1 MPSSRDGMLLV
12 FLGSRLRAVFGTHLA
27 NGAPMTFQLDLSSE
41 PSSKHG
47 RMVICPECQQPNS
60 PKARFCAGCGRAIQS
75 GDSATVSRATE
86 TAPDPMPSAQ
96 MRPPPEPQ
104 KPASEPEPKREP
116 VPVKPL
122 ADPAVGLAP
131 FVASA
136 RTGSVAEPMPTS
148 AGNTGSDVRS
158 LVREA
163 VADIQ
168 DAAVLD
174 TPVTVAVNFN
184 RVLVAGHCS
193 TAVARVENRTGQTI
207 RDTELL
213 FQLKGLKED
222 ARLFIKKLGPMQVLT
237 SMIELEPQ
245 KSGNFIFR
253 CTLNCD
259 NGEKKISLRGTRG
272 IVVNAEP
279 QAGNISVNIG
289 DILANNDKNA
299 GLASEVKISNLVDVS
314 KIRTINDLLGMSLPE
329 VFAPIPLEVDYEISV
344 KDERRRDEVT
354 QTGTGIPKQFL
365 GCIQAAS
372 KLILEAKAGAMR
384 EGGKVPGVQLVARD
398 EFRIGRERG
407 ASDYVAWFWPRSSAN
422 DERTKSISRLHMK
435 LIRRG
440 ARILMFDNDSAHGAS
455 FEGHRLPVLP
465 DPAGRGS
472 APLSADVELSAR
484 GTIVL
489 GHEYQIDA
497 SPFDTGLASGPQIRN
512 ESLWPG
518 PPKRIAERP
527 GSVRFMPLNT
537 ELAQHLAM
545 WIFTD
550 ITFGTSRMNP
560 LILEL
565 PGLAEVAG
573 RILHYRDHFWIE
585 SFHSEGT
592 IAVNGYEL
600 RPGELIPLVDAHE
613 VRLGTTEFRATLEPL
628 LTGIGK

>member
-1 MPSSRDGMLLV
+1 
-12 FLGSRLRAVFGTHLA
+12 
-27 NGAPMTFQLDLSSE
+27 MTFHLDLSSGP
-41 PSSKHG
+41 PSNDGS
-47 RMVICPECQQPNS
+47 MVICPECQHPNS

-75 GDSATVSRATE
+75 GDSATASRTTG
-86 TAPDPMPSAQ
+86 TAPDPAPFAQ
-96 MRPPPEPQ
+96 MLPLTEPQ
-104 KPASEPEPKREP
+104 KPAPEPEPS
-116 VPVKPL
+116 
-122 ADPAVGLAP
+122 VGLASL
-131 FVASA
+131 VASP
-136 RTGSVAEPMPTS
+136 RTGSAAEPEPTS
-148 AGNTGSDVRS
+148 AGSTGSDVRS

-168 DAAVLD
+168 DAGVLD

-222 ARLFIKKLGPMQVLT
+222 ARLFIKTLGPMQVFT
-237 SMIELEPQ
+237 RMIEMEPQ

-259 NGEKKISLRGTRG
+259 NGDKKISLRGTRG

-314 KIRTINDLLGMSLPE
+314 KIKTINDLLGMSLPE

-344 KDERRRDEVT
+344 KDDRRRDEAK
-354 QTGTGIPKQFL
+354 QTGGGIPKQFL

-372 KLILEAKAGAMR
+372 KLILEAKAGGMR
-384 EGGKVPGVQLVARD
+384 EGGKIPGIHLIARD

-407 ASDYVAWFWPRSSAN
+407 ASDHVAWFWPRSSAN
-422 DERTKSISRLHMK
+422 DERTKGISRVHMK
-435 LIRRG
+435 IIRRG
-440 ARILMFDNDSAHGAS
+440 ARLFMFDNGSAHGAS
-455 FEGHRLPVLP
+455 FEGHRMPVLP
-465 DPAGRGS
+465 DPADRG
-472 APLSADVELSAR
+472 AVPLSADVELSAR
-484 GTIVL
+484 GTIML

-497 SPFDTGLASGPQIRN
+497 SPFDTGLTSRPQIHN
-512 ESLWPG
+512 ENLWPG

-537 ELAQHLAM
+537 GLAQHLAT

-573 RILHYRDHFWIE
+573 RILYYRDHFWIE
-585 SFHSEGT
+585 SFYADGT
-592 IAVNGYEL
+592 VAVNGYAL

-628 LTGIGK
+628 FTGIRK